1 MSVSPLSLLPSTA
14 NLGDGECQCS
24 AEGDCSSQCPS
35 PAQPPAVSNRV
46 LGAGS
51 WVRCI
56 AVASACMLA
65 VQFVLLVVFFLLPKV
80 RHPTPP
86 LPTNERTH
94 RLQNCHQPEEK
105 NRLRYVP
112 DHLLRSN
119 RSRDVDPSMVPI
131 FCVFHNS
138 AYRQFKKVRYRLGT
152 VPHSLCTHLLYHS
165 AKYSAGRIA
174 SRDTLFDEIYQ
185 GFTIAAN
192 VRRIWKHIRV
202 LLTLFV
208 SEPETAEFSESIQS
222 GRDVIFFGEAAY
234 GWLTSHRY
242 DGLNLDWP
250 YAGGPC
256 GSASDVS
263 RYTALLRFLKTRLE
277 SRFMLTVTVPGEL
290 EDVSRGVDLHAA
302 SEVADF
308 LLLRSHRRRNLDP
321 FQYDCPGHAVAP
333 VFFALRALAPNAKIC
348 FSISFEV
355 RAFKSA
361 ANRSETDTRMEP
373 ADPTRY
379 TGTAGLRAF
388 SEVCRASDVR
398 MDPVKYCTLA
408 SASRTVKL
416 ALETPR
422 SIRQKLTVLSKPC
435 VVLWDMEFDD
445 FEGRCS
451 PASRDPWPLAAAA
464 YNALN

>member
-1 MSVSPLSLLPSTA
+1 MSASPLSLLPSTA
-14 NLGDGECQCS
+14 NLGDGECPCS

-35 PAQPPAVSNRV
+35 PDQPPDVSNRV
-46 LGAGS
+46 LGACS
-51 WVRCI
+51 WPRCI
-56 AVASACMLA
+56 AAASTCMLA
-65 VQFVLLVVFFLLPKV
+65 VQFALLVAFFLLPRNKP
-80 RHPTPP
+80 PTPS
-86 LPTNERTH
+86 TNERAH
-94 RLQNCHQPEEK
+94 QFQNCHQAEEK

-112 DHLLRSN
+112 DHLLHSN
-119 RSRDVDPSMVPI
+119 RSRDVDPSKVPI
-131 FCVFHNS
+131 FCVFRNS
-138 AYRQFKKVRYRLGT
+138 AYRQFEKVRYRLGT

-165 AKYSAGRIA
+165 AKYSSGRIV
-174 SRDTLFDEIYQ
+174 SRDKLFDEIYQ

-192 VRRIWKHIRV
+192 VRRIWRHLRV

-208 SEPETAEFSESIQS
+208 SEPETADFSESIQS

-234 GWLTSHRY
+234 RWLTSHKF

-263 RYTALLRFLKTRLE
+263 RYAALLRSLKTRFE

-290 EDVSRGVDLHAA
+290 EDVSRGLDLLAA

-308 LLLRSHRRRNLDP
+308 LLLRSQRRRNLDP

-333 VFFALRALAPNAKIC
+333 VFFALKALAPNAKIC
-348 FSISFEV
+348 ISISFEV

-361 ANRSETDTRMEP
+361 ANRSENDTRMEP
-373 ADPTRY
+373 AEPTGY

-388 SEVCRASDVR
+388 SEVCSASDVS

-451 PASRDPWPLAAAA
+451 PASRDPWPLTAAA